1 MNRIFFFQPLLATRF
16 PTIGPS
22 ASFMCRLASNGWS
35 LAAKWAQLLIAS
47 NSCLSI
53 MGRILLLVR
62 FSVVEVDWVVS
73 SVVVVGCLV
82 AGPSVVVV
90 AGSGVFLP
98 GVVWSEVVVSSWVVV
113 SVDVTGSGPE
123 VVASCWV
130 VVNSDSDVVDHD
142 VGSLVVSAVGEVSAV
157 VVGSSVVVEVSVVET
172 N

>member
-1 MNRIFFFQPLLATRF
+1 M
-16 PTIGPS
+16 
-22 ASFMCRLASNGWS
+22 
-35 LAAKWAQLLIAS
+35 
-47 NSCLSI
+47 
-53 MGRILLLVR
+53 
-62 FSVVEVDWVVS
+62 
-73 SVVVVGCLV
+73 VGCLV

-98 GVVWSEVVVSSWVVV
+98 VVVWSEVVVSSWVVV

-142 VGSLVVSAVGEVSAV
+142 VGSLVVSAIGEVSAV
-157 VVGSSVVVEVSVVET
+157 VVGTSVVVEVSVVET